1 MKALIGQPELL
12 KEINRARAFDILLE
26 ERVISRP
33 QLAKRTGLSRA
44 TIAIL
49 IDELLQAGL
58 VQERGL
64 GDSGGGRPPVLI
76 EFNPHAALALGARLR
91 DHRWGIVLTD
101 LDATVVRHLEMPLS
115 DLAPAAVIAALQ
127 EGVTQIT
134 EGIDRTRLLPA
145 IGLGTPGL
153 VDMAA
158 GVVKT
163 AVDVG
168 WVDVPI
174 RAMAEEALGMGVYVA
189 NRSRVG
195 ALAELWCGSEKN
207 VQNLLYISI
216 GTGIA
221 VGVVIQGQLYL
232 GTNSSAGE
240 LGHVTVVPDGP
251 LCACGNR
258 GCLQALA
265 SGPAIANRARVHLR
279 RGPDS
284 LLLALADGH
293 PERITAETV
302 FRAAE
307 EGDEVARQVVVETAT
322 YLGIAVANLINLF
335 NPALIVLGGPVG
347 QNGDVL
353 LAPLRDELQRRAM
366 AYPLSAA
373 TIVTST
379 LGPDAG
385 AIGAAV
391 LVLQHASEL
400 FFAHNETLARERVP
414 GA

>member
-12 KEINRARAFDILLE
+12 KEINRARALEILLE

-101 LDATVVRHLEMPLS
+101 LDATVVRHVEMPLS

-127 EGVTQIT
+127 EGVAQIT

-189 NRSRVG
+189 DRPRVG

-265 SGPAIANRARVHLR
+265 SGPAIANRARAASTPRPRQPVAGPGGWTPRAHYSRDRLS
-279 RGPDS
+279 RG
-284 LLLALADGH
+284 
-293 PERITAETV
+293 
-302 FRAAE
+302 
-307 EGDEVARQVVVETAT
+307 
-322 YLGIAVANLINLF
+322 
-335 NPALIVLGGPVG
+335 
-347 QNGDVL
+347 
-353 LAPLRDELQRRAM
+353 
-366 AYPLSAA
+366 
-373 TIVTST
+373 
-379 LGPDAG
+379 
-385 AIGAAV
+385 
-391 LVLQHASEL
+391 
-400 FFAHNETLARERVP
+400 
-414 GA
+414 